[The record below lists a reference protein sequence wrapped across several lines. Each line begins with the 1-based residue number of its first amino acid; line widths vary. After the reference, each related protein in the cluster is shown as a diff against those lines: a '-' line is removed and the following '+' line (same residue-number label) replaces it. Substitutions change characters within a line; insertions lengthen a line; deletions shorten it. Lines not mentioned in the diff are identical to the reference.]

1 MAEEP
6 EIEEQQEE
14 PTKGKFKLSK
24 KLMIIIGAAVLVIG
38 IAIGAYFFLFAG
50 DDAEETADT
59 EQVEVVDD
67 EETTE
72 DESVEEDAQAEEM
85 ADDAES
91 TDSATETATPP
102 AEEVDSEVTATN
114 EPAMDDA
121 DMSESTTVE
130 GAMTDNLINDETNPL
145 EESYDPRQERL
156 AGIAAGF
163 KDSGG
168 LKLDFGKQ
176 TEAEPDVGAMID
188 EESLELDVEQTAQD
202 KVIEEFGSLKAL
214 ADEIIKL
221 RKQKKLLERETRSA
235 YALLEELEK
244 ELKTKNRIIRAQ
256 DSYYTKG
263 GTIKKK
269 RDDSPVTTPEPTWDI
284 APEHTGP

>member
-1 MAEEP
+1 
-6 EIEEQQEE
+6 
-14 PTKGKFKLSK
+14 
-24 KLMIIIGAAVLVIG
+24 VLVIG

>member
-1 MAEEP
+1 
-6 EIEEQQEE
+6 
-14 PTKGKFKLSK
+14 
-24 KLMIIIGAAVLVIG
+24 MIIIGAAVLVIG

-50 DDAEETADT
+50 DDAEETTDT

-72 DESVEEDAQAEEM
+72 EESVEEDAEAEAEEI

-91 TDSATETATPP
+91 TDTTTETATPP
-102 AEEVDSEVTATN
+102 VEEAGLENTVTN
-114 EPAMDDA
+114 EPAMDDT
-121 DMSESTTVE
+121 DMPESTRVE
-130 GAMTDNLINDETNPL
+130 GAMTDNLINDEANPL
-145 EESYDPRQERL
+145 EESYDPRQDRL

-176 TEAEPDVGAMID
+176 AEQPKTEPLIE
-188 EESLELDVEQTAQD
+188 EESLELDVAQTPQD

-269 RDDSPVTTPEPTWDI
+269 RDDSPVATPEPTWDI
-284 APEHTGP
+284 APEHQGP